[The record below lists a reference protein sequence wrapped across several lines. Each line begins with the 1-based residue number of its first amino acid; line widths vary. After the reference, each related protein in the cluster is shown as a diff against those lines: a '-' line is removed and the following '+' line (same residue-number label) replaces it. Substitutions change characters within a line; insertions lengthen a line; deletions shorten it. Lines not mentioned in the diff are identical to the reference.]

1 MDRYELPPALSIAY
15 GDIDKEHC
23 ELIDTLNA
31 VRHMFQ
37 SAQNPPA
44 IKFHPFL
51 QKMRDGMKQHFLHE
65 EAEMAKLDYPLLA
78 EHRRHHVRCARRL
91 DDICDAIFAGRRI
104 VDKDLLDDLFDI
116 IMDDVIRADS
126 DLKSFL
132 SARNLCFDAL
142 V

>member
-31 VRHMFQ
+31 ARRLFQ
-37 SAQNPPA
+37 RAQNAPA
-44 IKFHPFL
+44 NRFHPFL
-51 QKMRDGMKQHFLHE
+51 RKMQDDMKQHFLHE

-78 EHRRHHVRCARRL
+78 EHRLHHARCARRL
-91 DDICDAIFAGRRI
+91 DDICDAVFAGSRI
-104 VDKDLLDDLFDI
+104 IDKDLLDDLFDI

-132 SARNLCFDAL
+132 SAENLCFEAL